1 MRFAFNGNIKFENHL
16 DFDVV
21 IVGAGLAGLYT
32 ALHIDKRYSCC
43 ILSKEGVDTSNSWL
57 AQGGIA
63 AAIAVDDNP
72 SLHLE
77 DTLIAGAGLCDR
89 KAVEV
94 LVDEGP
100 MDIQTLISMHVP
112 FDLNEDGDLQITREG
127 GHRRNRIVHAGGD
140 ATGRET
146 VKVLAQLVYPLSN
159 VKLMDHSFF
168 IDILTNEEGAVSGIV
183 YADKEDR
190 LGVIS
195 TRHVVIA
202 TGGIGQVYLSSTNP
216 SIATGDGIAAAM
228 RAGAKLKNIEFI
240 QFHPTGLYSQNPEER
255 AFLISEAV
263 RGEGGLLK
271 NSKGVRFM
279 LGAHELNEL
288 APRDIV
294 ARAIVKELERSGED
308 HVFVDITSKDE
319 EFLKNRFPT
328 IYSECLKR
336 GINIAKDWI
345 PVFPVQHYLIGG
357 IEVDLNSETCISGLY
372 ACGEA
377 SCTGV
382 HGANRLAS
390 NSMLECLVF
399 GRRAATKIN
408 ESLESASPLTK
419 PMIPDMPERPK
430 ISPDYAA
437 LRMEIRQ
444 LMHEHCYV
452 IRTEAGMKKALKR
465 VTEILEYLKSG
476 YSSNKAYVEAL
487 NVASIAKEILDAAI
501 LRKESIGAHYRE
513 DCDNK
518 CTI

>member
-1 MRFAFNGNIKFENHL
+1 MRFAFNGSIEVKNHL
-16 DFDVV
+16 EFDVV

-32 ALHIDKRYSCC
+32 ALHIDKKYKCC
-43 ILSKEGVDTSNSWL
+43 ILTKEGLDISNSWL

-72 SLHLE
+72 GLHLE
-77 DTLIAGAGLCDR
+77 DTLIAGAGLCDKR
-89 KAVEV
+89 AVEI

-100 MDIQTLISMHVP
+100 MDIKTLVSMHVP
-112 FDLNEDGDLQITREG
+112 FDLNAEGDLQITREG

-146 VKVLAQLVYPLSN
+146 VKALAQLVYPLSN
-159 VKLMDHSFF
+159 ITFMDHTFF
-168 IDILTNEEGAVSGIV
+168 IDILTDEKGAVSGML
-183 YADKEDR
+183 YTDKEDR
-190 LGVIS
+190 LGIIS
-195 TRHVVIA
+195 TGNIVIA

-216 SIATGDGIAAAM
+216 SIATGDGIAAAV
-228 RAGAKLKNIEFI
+228 RAGAKAKNIEFI
-240 QFHPTGLYSQNPEER
+240 QFHPTGLYSANPEER

-279 LGAHELNEL
+279 EGAHELNEL

-294 ARAIVKELERSGED
+294 ARAIVKELEKSGED

-319 EFLKNRFPT
+319 DFLKNRFPT
-328 IYSECLKR
+328 IYNECLKR
-336 GINIAKDWI
+336 GINISEDWI

-357 IEVDLNSETCISGLY
+357 IEVDLNSETCVKGLY

-399 GRRAATKIN
+399 GRRAADNIN
-408 ESLESASPLTK
+408 GVLNLNPSKEVPS
-419 PMIPDMPERPK
+419 IPDMPVRPI

-437 LRMEIRQ
+437 LRMEMRN
-444 LMHEHCYV
+444 LMHDYCYV
-452 IRTEAGMKKALKR
+452 IRCEAGLRKALER
-465 VTEILEYLKSG
+465 IEEILSLLEAG
-476 YSSNKAYVEAL
+476 YTGNKAYIEAL

-501 LRKESIGAHYRE
+501 ARKESVGAHYRE
-513 DCDNK
+513 DFRT
-518 CTI
+518 CTF